1 MSYTALTV
9 LGFSLIF
16 FIHDAR
22 LVAGVFLQKR
32 NFRKAEHAFFG
43 FCCGNYDSRVRMV
56 AAYSVN
62 RGSLGLGNMEL
73 CARRD
78 GGLSPADSF
87 LCFLTK

>member
-16 FIHDAR
+16 LSTTLGSS
-22 LVAGVFLQKR
+22 LVFFFKR
-32 NFRKAEHAFFG
+32 EISEKLNTLFG

-78 GGLSPADSF
+78 GVYRRRTLSCAS
-87 LCFLTK
+87 